1 MTTHTRTRTRK
12 YAALAMAG
20 MVALGSLSA
29 CAKDDEAEQTASS
42 TYGDGA
48 TGDLDANAN
57 DQADAAG
64 ADANA
69 DIDPDALI
77 VDTDGDGV
85 ADAPAGTPGTVVG
98 PNAGKDGNT
107 DGAARGKRGGDN
119 GDNGNAGGGDNAG
132 AGGNAGNAGGNAGG
146 DTPSIKGNDAAP
158 VPAPETKPIERV
170 ENGKP
175 GSDKDREEITAMLN
189 GVYKQETV
197 GGLTRAIGDNTCKRV
212 VKESGGEDA
221 FNVQQGADVK
231 FSDLGIDVSQ
241 NGVIALDDFQVK
253 GKDASAMVKAKT
265 YEGEDQALMR
275 FAKEGGQWKMCN

>member
-1 MTTHTRTRTRK
+1 MMTHTRTRT

-42 TYGDGA
+42 TYGDSGA
-48 TGDLDANAN
+48 ADLDANAN
-57 DQADAAG
+57 DQADTSG
-64 ADANA
+64 ADA

-77 VDTDGDGV
+77 VDTDGDGI

-98 PNAGKDGNT
+98 PNAGKEAGKDGNAN
-107 DGAARGKRGGDN
+107 GAARGDRGGDN
-119 GDNGNAGGGDNAG
+119 GDNGNAD
-132 AGGNAGNAGGNAGG
+132 NAGGNAGG
-146 DTPSIKGNDAAP
+146 GAPSIKGNDAAP
-158 VPAPETKPIERV
+158 APAPETKPIERV

-189 GVYKQETV
+189 GIYRQDTV

-241 NGVIALDDFQVK
+241 NGVIALDDLQVK

-275 FAKEGGQWKMCN
+275 FVKEGGQWKMCN

>member
-1 MTTHTRTRTRK
+1 MMTHTRTRT

-57 DQADAAG
+57 DQADASG
-64 ADANA
+64 ADA
-69 DIDPDALI
+69 DVDPDALI
-77 VDTDGDGV
+77 VDTDGDGI

-98 PNAGKDGNT
+98 PNAGKDGDKGNK
-107 DGAARGKRGGDN
+107 DGARGERGGDN
-119 GDNGNAGGGDNAG
+119 GGNGDGGNADNAG
-132 AGGNAGNAGGNAGG
+132 AGNGNGGA
-146 DTPSIKGNDAAP
+146 PSIKGNDAAP
-158 VPAPETKPIERV
+158 APAPETKPIERV

-189 GVYKQETV
+189 GIYRQDTV

-221 FNVQQGADVK
+221 FNVQQGL
-231 FSDLGIDVSQ
+231 SLIHISEPTRR
-241 NGVIALDDFQVK
+241 
-253 GKDASAMVKAKT
+253 S
-265 YEGEDQALMR
+265 
-275 FAKEGGQWKMCN
+275 

>member
-1 MTTHTRTRTRK
+1 MMTHTRTRT

-57 DQADAAG
+57 DQADTSG
-64 ADANA
+64 ADA
-69 DIDPDALI
+69 DIDPNALI
-77 VDTDGDGV
+77 VDTDGDGI

-98 PNAGKDGNT
+98 PNAGKEAGKDGNAN
-107 DGAARGKRGGDN
+107 GAARGDRGGDN
-119 GDNGNAGGGDNAG
+119 GDNGNAD
-132 AGGNAGNAGGNAGG
+132 NAGGNAGG
-146 DTPSIKGNDAAP
+146 GAPSIKGNDAAP
-158 VPAPETKPIERV
+158 APAPETKPIERV

-189 GVYKQETV
+189 GIYRQDTV

-241 NGVIALDDFQVK
+241 NGVTALDDLQVK

-275 FAKEGGQWKMCN
+275 FVKEGGQWKMCN

>member
-1 MTTHTRTRTRK
+1 MMTHTHARK

-42 TYGDGA
+42 TYGDGE

-57 DQADAAG
+57 DQADASG
-64 ADANA
+64 ADADA

-77 VDTDGDGV
+77 VDTDGDGI

-98 PNAGKDGNT
+98 PNAGKEAGKDGNAN
-107 DGAARGKRGGDN
+107 GAARGER
-119 GDNGNAGGGDNAG
+119 GGDNAG
-132 AGGNAGNAGGNAGG
+132 AGSSSDNAGGNAAGNGG
-146 DTPSIKGNDAAP
+146 APSIKGNDAPPA
-158 VPAPETKPIERV
+158 PAPETKPIERV

-275 FAKEGGQWKMCN
+275 FTKEGGQWKMCN

>member
-1 MTTHTRTRTRK
+1 MMTHTRTRT

-29 CAKDDEAEQTASS
+29 CAKDDEVEQTASS
-42 TYGDGA
+42 TYGDGE

-64 ADANA
+64 ANADA
-69 DIDPDALI
+69 DIDPNALI
-77 VDTDGDGV
+77 VDTDGDGI

-98 PNAGKDGNT
+98 PNAGKDAGKGNK
-107 DGAARGKRGGDN
+107 DGAARGGDN
-119 GDNGNAGGGDNAG
+119 GDGGNADGGSDNAG
-132 AGGNAGNAGGNAGG
+132 AANGNGGA
-146 DTPSIKGNDAAP
+146 PSIKGNDAAP
-158 VPAPETKPIERV
+158 APAPETKPIERV

-189 GVYKQETV
+189 GIYRQETV

-241 NGVIALDDFQVK
+241 NGVTALDDLQVK

-275 FAKEGGQWKMCN
+275 FAKEDGQWKMCN

>member
-1 MTTHTRTRTRK
+1 MTTHTRTRTRT

-42 TYGDGA
+42 TYGDGE

-57 DQADAAG
+57 DQADASG
-64 ADANA
+64 ADADA

-77 VDTDGDGV
+77 VDTDGDGI

-98 PNAGKDGNT
+98 PNAGKEAGKDGNAN
-107 DGAARGKRGGDN
+107 GAARGDRGGNN
-119 GDNGNAGGGDNAG
+119 GDNGNAN
-132 AGGNAGNAGGNAGG
+132 NAGGNAGG
-146 DTPSIKGNDAAP
+146 GAPSIKGNDAAP

-241 NGVIALDDFQVK
+241 NGVIALDDLQVK

>member
-77 VDTDGDGV
+77 VDTDGDGMPDSWETSKGLNPLTANHNAATLSTLGYTDLEV
-85 ADAPAGTPGTVVG
+85 YLHELSARLVDPA
-98 PNAGKDGNT
+98 
-107 DGAARGKRGGDN
+107 
-119 GDNGNAGGGDNAG
+119 
-132 AGGNAGNAGGNAGG
+132 
-146 DTPSIKGNDAAP
+146 
-158 VPAPETKPIERV
+158 
-170 ENGKP
+170 
-175 GSDKDREEITAMLN
+175 
-189 GVYKQETV
+189 
-197 GGLTRAIGDNTCKRV
+197 
-212 VKESGGEDA
+212 
-221 FNVQQGADVK
+221 
-231 FSDLGIDVSQ
+231 
-241 NGVIALDDFQVK
+241 
-253 GKDASAMVKAKT
+253 
-265 YEGEDQALMR
+265 
-275 FAKEGGQWKMCN
+275 

>member
-1 MTTHTRTRTRK
+1 MMTHTRTRK

-20 MVALGSLSA
+20 MVALGPLSA
-29 CAKDDEAEQTASS
+29 CAKDHEAEQTASS
-42 TYGDGA
+42 TYGDSA
-48 TGDLDANAN
+48 TGDLDAGVN
-57 DQADAAG
+57 DQADVSG
-64 ADANA
+64 ADA

-98 PNAGKDGNT
+98 PNAAKDAGKDGNI
-107 DGAARGKRGGDN
+107 DGAARGERGGDN
-119 GDNGNAGGGDNAG
+119 GDNAG

-146 DTPSIKGNDAAP
+146 DTPSIKGNGAPP
-158 VPAPETKPIERV
+158 VPAPETTPIERV
-170 ENGKP
+170 ENGTP

-189 GVYKQETV
+189 GVYTQDTV

-241 NGVIALDDFQVK
+241 NGVIALDDLQVK

-275 FAKEGGQWKMCN
+275 FTKEGGQWKMCN